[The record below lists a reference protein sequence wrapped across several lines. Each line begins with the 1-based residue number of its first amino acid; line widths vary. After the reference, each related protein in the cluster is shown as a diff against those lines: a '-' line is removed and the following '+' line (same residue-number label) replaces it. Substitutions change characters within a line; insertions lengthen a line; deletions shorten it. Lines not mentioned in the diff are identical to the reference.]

1 MFSSEVKKR
10 CIEAVK
16 NKSYNKYFKKNK
28 KKKIVKM

>member
-16 NKSYNKYFKKNK
+16 NKLYNKYFKLKLK
-28 KKKIVKM
+28 KKK